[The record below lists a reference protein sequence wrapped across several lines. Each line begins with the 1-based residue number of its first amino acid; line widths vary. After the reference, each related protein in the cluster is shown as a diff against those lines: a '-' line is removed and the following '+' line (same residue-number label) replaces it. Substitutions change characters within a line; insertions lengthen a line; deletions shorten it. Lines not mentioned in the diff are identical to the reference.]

1 MKRALSHYLR
11 EWGVLT
17 LVLMGLMLLAVRGD
31 WFDRANFW
39 VYDKSVALSQ
49 RAPAPDILILA
60 IDEASLARFGRWPW
74 SREKIAQVL
83 EKLTAA
89 GTGPVLLDV
98 IFSEPERDDPLADER
113 LARAIRAHG
122 RVVLPVFNTIA
133 GAPMTLPLPAL
144 VPYARLGHAQALIDP
159 DGVSRRYLAVET
171 ALDKGFSHVAFGLME
186 AAGQAPPMGAVA
198 GDGGSAARLVSFAG
212 PPGHFPRHSLVSLL
226 DGQIPDHQLRGKTVL
241 FGATAIGL
249 GDNLV
254 TPLAGVSGTMP
265 GVEFVANVLDGMRN
279 GLEPRPLG
287 WLAQTLLGCA
297 LLCVLM
303 GIFLI
308 STPRMALAA
317 TALMCLAAA
326 VLSWAG
332 LRLSG
337 VWWPPAAT
345 MALLALAYP
354 LWSWRRLEASLKT
367 MTDQSQRMAALAQQ
381 PLRTPRT
388 ALVATTFSDS
398 VENRIQA
405 ITEAVNQIAS
415 AFSTGA
421 HTLEIHQHRESM
433 MRHLAHDLRSPLVS
447 LRSLAD
453 NLKNQNTAESAAMLE
468 RIDACARRA
477 LDLSDQ
483 FLLMSRAES
492 IDPASFTGTDL
503 VQIMHQ
509 AADDVSEDA
518 HRSGSRIMRQCTLDI
533 ALVDGDARL
542 LQRALLN
549 MGWNALR
556 HGPAGG
562 TVTLSLTA
570 DTNGYVLGVHDEG
583 SGFSP
588 HALARLTQPYAQAGQ
603 QSQGHGLGL
612 AFVSQVAQKH
622 GARLQAEHPADGGFR
637 LTLHIPSVHLDL
649 PQVGT

>member
-11 EWGVLT
+11 EWGFLT
-17 LVLMGLMLLAVRGD
+17 LVLIGLMLLAVRGN

-39 VYDKSVALSQ
+39 LYDNAVVMSGRPA
-49 RAPAPDILILA
+49 APDILILA
-60 IDEASLARFGRWPW
+60 IDENSLARHGRWPW
-74 SREKIAQVL
+74 SRQLMAEVL
-83 EKLTAA
+83 EKLTRA

-98 IFSEPERDDPLADER
+98 IFSEPERDDSQADER

-122 RVVLPVFNTIA
+122 RVVLPVFNAVA

-144 VPYARLGHAQALIDP
+144 ALPARLGHAQALIDP
-159 DGVSRRYLAVET
+159 DGVSRRYLPIET
-171 ALDKGFSHVAFGLME
+171 AGDKGFPHVAFMLQDL
-186 AAGQAPPMGAVA
+186 AGQAVPSRRDDATQ
-198 GDGGSAARLVSFAG
+198 DQTARLVSFAG
-212 PPGHFPRHSLVSLL
+212 PPGHFARHSLVSLL
-226 DGQIPDHQLRGKTVL
+226 DGRIPDDQLRGKTVL
-241 FGATAIGL
+241 LGATAIGL

-254 TPLAGVSGTMP
+254 TPLAGISGTMP

-279 GLEPRPLG
+279 GLEPRALG
-287 WLAQTLLGCA
+287 WIGQTIAGCCLL
-297 LLCVLM
+297 LLLM

-308 STPRMALAA
+308 STPKMALIAA
-317 TALMCLAAA
+317 ALTCLAAA
-326 VLSWAG
+326 ALSWAT
-332 LRLSG
+332 LRLG
-337 VWWPPAAT
+337 GIWWPPAAP

-367 MTDQSQRMAALAQQ
+367 MTDQSQRMAELAHQ

-388 ALVATTFSDS
+388 ALVATAFSDS

-405 ITEAVNQIAS
+405 ITEAVDQIAS
-415 AFSTGA
+415 AFSSDA

-453 NLKNQNTAESAAMLE
+453 NLKAQKPAESTAMLE

-483 FLLMSRAES
+483 FLLMGRAES
-492 IDPASFTGTDL
+492 IDPASFTSTNL

-509 AADDVSEDA
+509 AADDLSEDA
-518 HRSGSRIMRQCTLDI
+518 NRIGSRILRQCSLDI

-542 LQRALLN
+542 LHRTVLN

-556 HGPAGG
+556 HGPAVGA
-562 TVTLSLTA
+562 VTLSLTA
-570 DTNGYVLGVHDEG
+570 DAHGYVLGVHDEG
-583 SGFSP
+583 TGFSSD
-588 HALARLTQPYAQAGQ
+588 ALVRLTQPYAQGSATT
-603 QSQGHGLGL
+603 QGHGLGL
-612 AFVSQVAQKH
+612 AFVSLVAQKH
-622 GARLQAEHPADGGFR
+622 GAPLQAERPAEGGFR
-637 LTLHIPSVHLDL
+637 LTLHIPSAHLEPLHD
-649 PQVGT
+649 GA